1 MKIIILDDD
10 AVFAGELY
18 DQISTGCARRDWPL
32 SCRIFSS
39 PQMVLNEDLSDVQV
53 AFLDID
59 MPEINGIEV
68 ACQLRQRYP
77 GIILVFVTAY
87 IQYAPTGYK
96 VNAFRYIMK
105 NQYVKEI
112 DACLDAIQDKLFED
126 TETLLVE
133 LKDSTTEI
141 ALKDILYFEGTSY
154 RRILLHRVSSPGP
167 HLECLGKLGDY
178 EKKLQDKGFVRLHK
192 SFLVNMCYISRLANY
207 QVKLRNGEVLKVSE
221 SGYRDICSQYLM
233 WKGSRL

>member
-10 AVFAGELY
+10 AVFAEELY
-18 DQISTGCARRDWPL
+18 NQISTGFARRDWPL
-32 SCRIFSS
+32 SCQVFAS
-39 PQMVLNEDLSDVQV
+39 PQMLLKEDLSDVQV

-68 ACQLRQRYP
+68 AWQLRQSYP
-77 GIILVFVTAY
+77 DIILIFVTAY

-133 LKDSTTEI
+133 LKDTTTEI

-154 RRILLHRVSSPGP
+154 RRVLLHRVSSAGP

-178 EKKLQDKGFVRLHK
+178 EKKLQDKGFIRLHK

-221 SGYRDICSQYLM
+221 NNYREICSQYLM